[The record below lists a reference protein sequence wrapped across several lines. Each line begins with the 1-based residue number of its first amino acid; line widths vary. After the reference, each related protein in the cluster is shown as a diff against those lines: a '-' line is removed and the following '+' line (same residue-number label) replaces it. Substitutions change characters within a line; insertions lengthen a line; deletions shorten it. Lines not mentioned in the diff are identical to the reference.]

1 MKTLCVIGLGKLGS
15 PMLAV
20 FAEAGF
26 TAIGVDTNPAYVD
39 AINAA
44 RAPVEE
50 TGLQDLLTRW
60 TARYSATAD
69 TASAVTDADA
79 DGGFTLEYVT
89 PVCHEIGAALRDKVG
104 YTLVIMTST
113 TMPGQMREIC
123 DTLEQVSGKR
133 EGVDFGLC
141 YSPEF
146 IALGSV
152 IHDFQNPDYA
162 MVGAENAQAGDMLEQ
177 IYHQVHKNGAPIVRL
192 SWVNGEIAKI
202 AQNSFITMKITYA
215 NQLGNLCGAIP
226 GADVDEVTRALGHDR
241 RVGKHYLKAGTAFG
255 GPCFPRDN
263 RALVQAGKQHLA
275 DFGLLAETVDQL
287 NEYTQDD
294 IVDRVYA
301 LTPDGD
307 PTVGILGLA
316 YKPGTSVIEESA
328 SIVAAQALAVDYTVI
343 VYDPLAMDEARAVLG
358 ESVQYA
364 ESAQACIEVADAV
377 ILMHPDGDAP
387 RRFYFRDKV
396 IIDPWRSMQPELYEF
411 ECKQHIPLGIGP
423 AEKEGDS

>member
-1 MKTLCVIGLGKLGS
+1 
-15 PMLAV
+15 MLAV

-26 TAIGVDTNPAYVD
+26 TAIGVDTNLAYVD

-44 RAPVEE
+44 QAPVEE

-69 TASAVTDADA
+69 TRAAVAQSDAVFIIVPT
-79 DGGFTLEYVT
+79 FTLEYVT

-113 TMPGQMREIC
+113 TMPGQMREVC
-123 DTLEQVSGKR
+123 ATLEQVSGKR

-162 MVGAENAQAGDMLEQ
+162 MVGAENAQAGDMLEK
-177 IYHQVHKNGAPIVRL
+177 IYHQIHKNGAPIVRL

-215 NQLGNLCGAIP
+215 NQLGNLCSVIP

-255 GPCFPRDN
+255 GPCFPRDGW
-263 RALVQAGKQHLA
+263 ALIQVGKQYGA
-275 DFGLLAETVDQL
+275 DFGELCEVVNDVNQGMFYPLQQLAWKHANSGAGT
-287 NEYTQDD
+287 
-294 IVDRVYA
+294 I
-301 LTPDGD
+301 
-307 PTVGILGLA
+307 GILGLA
-316 YKPGTSVIEESA
+316 YKTGTPVIEESA
-328 SIVAAQALAVDYTVI
+328 ALKLAHGLGTKNPSSG
-343 VYDPLAMDEARAVLG
+343 VYIGGGRGDL
-358 ESVQYA
+358 
-364 ESAQACIEVADAV
+364 
-377 ILMHPDGDAP
+377 DAP
-387 RRFYFRDKV
+387 GLSAR
-396 IIDPWRSMQPELYEF
+396 PPERL
-411 ECKQHIPLGIGP
+411 
-423 AEKEGDS
+423 EG